1 MRLREGREGSLPKL
15 IKLFSVKIMDCDRK
29 NPSLPGSGKTI
40 EEGEYFVKND
50 VTDALF
56 SLLKKQHRTEKTT
69 ATKIRTTTTVATK

>member
-1 MRLREGREGSLPKL
+1 M
-15 IKLFSVKIMDCDRK
+15 MDCERK

-56 SLLKKQHRTEKTT
+56 SLLKET
-69 ATKIRTTTTVATK
+69 APNRKNNSNQNTNNNNCSNKMSTI

>member
-1 MRLREGREGSLPKL
+1 M
-15 IKLFSVKIMDCDRK
+15 MDCERK

-56 SLLKKQHRTEKTT
+56 SLLKET
-69 ATKIRTTTTVATK
+69 APNRKNNSNNNNCSNKMSTI

>member
-1 MRLREGREGSLPKL
+1 M
-15 IKLFSVKIMDCDRK
+15 MDCEGK

-56 SLLKKQHRTEKTT
+56 SLLKEAVTSRKNNSNNNTNNKKSNNN
-69 ATKIRTTTTVATK
+69 KISAI